1 MHAFLIIGAPGES
14 ISAKV
19 AKLSKELKVKT
30 LEFPLVKIEDTRALN
45 SFLRL
50 KITSPTAI
58 VINSIDKATSEA
70 ANAFLKDL
78 EEPQEGLFYFLSA
91 ESAHKVLPTIVSR
104 CQIIK
109 TAGGKETQASVQVSK
124 FIEMSIGEKLG
135 YTDQIKD
142 RNEAK
147 AFVRDLINYL
157 HLSLHKGN
165 NNFSLMAD
173 NLEISQKTLTNLDAN
188 GNVTLQLTNLAINLK

>member
-19 AKLSKELKVKT
+19 AELSKELKVKT

-70 ANAFLKDL
+70 ANAFLKNL

-91 ESAHKVLPTIVSR
+91 ESTHKVLPTIVSR

-109 TAGGKETQASVQVSK
+109 TAGGKEARASTQVSK